1 MTRDRVTVQEAARR
15 LGVKDDAIRKRIQR
29 GTIETE
35 KDEDGRVYVYLDAT
49 HYRAHDGC
57 RDSTQHAA
65 HDAGTDGLAEVL
77 REEVA
82 YLRGMIETRDRELE
96 TRAEELRR
104 KDHIIAG
111 LVERIPELPP
121 SPATT
126 AGAETAT
133 ANGTQG
139 PRQEARDGHGGTA
152 ARPPQAPEASWEAQ
166 TATQRP
172 PWWLRWLGG

>member
-15 LGVKDDAIRKRIQR
+15 LGIKDDAIRKRIQR

-49 HYRAHDGC
+49 HDRTHDGY
-57 RDSTQHAA
+57 RGSTQYAD

-82 YLRGMIETRDRELE
+82 YLREMIETRDRELE

-121 SPATT
+121 PPATG

-133 ANGTQG
+133 EGWPAPG
-139 PRQEARDGHGGTA
+139 
-152 ARPPQAPEASWEAQ
+152 APEASADAQ
-166 TATQRP
+166 TTAQR
-172 PWWLRWLGG
+172 PWWLRILGG